1 MSFSLIEHVEK
12 YKYLYMA
19 IYMAITVV
27 IIIIIL
33 LYKKNNEKFTNNTYI
48 LKYFGSKGCPHSRE
62 GSRAYELVKEF
73 ETKYKDKNVIVE
85 YYWADDK
92 ANKPIFIEANATNV
106 PTLTNN
112 SFKKIELI
120 LPKCNSTSNCDDRK
134 NMNEAD
140 LKELLLETI
149 YEKIQT

>member
-12 YKYLYMA
+12 YKFL
-19 IYMAITVV
+19 YMAITVTII

-48 LKYFGSKGCPHSRE
+48 LKYFGSKGCPYSRE

-112 SFKKIELI
+112 SFTKIELI
-120 LPKCNSTSNCDDRK
+120 LPKCKSTADCDKMK
-134 NMNEAD
+134 NMTEAE

-149 YEKIQT
+149 YKKIQT